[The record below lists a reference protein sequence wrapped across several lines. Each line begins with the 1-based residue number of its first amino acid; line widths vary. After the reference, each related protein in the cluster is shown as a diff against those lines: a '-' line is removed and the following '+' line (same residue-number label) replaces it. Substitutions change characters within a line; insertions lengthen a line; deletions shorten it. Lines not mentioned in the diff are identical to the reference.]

1 MKGVRE
7 LSIYLE
13 LGKSILYNI
22 KRYAKF
28 QIYKKCLPA
37 NPVHDNI
44 YLVEF
49 PKSGIT
55 WLSFLIANIF
65 IESEKEEVTFYNY
78 HKYIIDV
85 HQLRNHNIKD
95 RVFNSCCSIFI
106 KSHSMYN
113 PYYYFVI
120 YLIRNP
126 FDVMLSYY
134 YFMLKQGLNM
144 DFSDFVKHNKY
155 GIRAWRRHVE
165 GWLIKNKDLA
175 QRIHLIKYEDLIDNT
190 EIELTKILT
199 NLGIKI
205 NKKYILFAMEN
216 SSKEKMR
223 LSENFYSKN
232 SPTYYKS
239 DLNFIRK
246 GEKYQKD
253 EMITPEIRNY
263 INKETENILKEFYPD
278 LLIS

>member
-1 MKGVRE
+1 MN
-7 LSIYLE
+7 IYLE
-13 LGKSILYNI
+13 LGKSFLYNI
-22 KRYAKF
+22 KKYAKL
-28 QIYKKCLPA
+28 QIYKKYLPA

-55 WLSFLIANIF
+55 WLSFLISNMF
-65 IESEKEEVTFYNY
+65 IGSEKEKPTFYNH
-78 HKYIIDV
+78 HKYIPDV
-85 HQLRNHNIKD
+85 HQLRNHNVKN
-95 RVFNSCCSIFI
+95 RVFNNYNSIFI

-120 YLIRNP
+120 YLMRNP

-134 YFMLKQGLNM
+134 YFMLKHDLNIS
-144 DFSDFVKHNKY
+144 FSSFVKHDRY
-155 GIRAWRRHVE
+155 GLKVWKKHVE

-175 QRIHLIKYEDLIDNT
+175 QRIHLVRYENLIDDTET
-190 EIELTKILT
+190 EIEKIFI

-205 NKKYILFAMEN
+205 NKAQISFAIEN
-216 SSKEKMR
+216 SSKDKMK
-223 LSENFYSKN
+223 LSESIYSEN
-232 SPTYYKS
+232 SPTYNKS

-253 EMITPEIRNY
+253 EIMTPEIRKY
-263 INKETENILKEFYPD
+263 ISKETENILKEFYPE
-278 LLIS
+278 LIF